1 MNSSA
6 MICAGDAKKRT
17 WTGAIFSVV
26 SSKLLKHFVIFSSKV
41 ETRSSRDPLK
51 FSLKLSIIVEADEE
65 VAFAGRLSTPE
76 DEEGEEEEAVG
87 VVSGEAS
94 STSLSL
100 RQLAESFEDEAA
112 AFLIETSFE
121 RLGVM
126 TLELAEVAP

>member
-6 MICAGDAKKRT
+6 MIYAGDAKKRT

-51 FSLKLSIIVEADEE
+51 FSLKLSIIVEAEEE

-76 DEEGEEEEAVG
+76 DEEVRRSPVRNGK
-87 VVSGEAS
+87 
-94 STSLSL
+94 T
-100 RQLAESFEDEAA
+100 RAA
-112 AFLIETSFE
+112 ASAAAAAVSRSL
-121 RLGVM
+121 
-126 TLELAEVAP
+126 P